1 LLLDAAASLLTH
13 AEIVEV
19 VRLTNLFS
27 AVVLLWTV
35 PAIAN
40 PTADIEL
47 WLGERV
53 GRFGDL
59 EFAILGGRS
68 EFPTPTGAYQI
79 EWKSRNW
86 FSRQWQAPMPFAMF
100 FCNGAAIHVGSLTGA
115 GSHGCVRVS
124 ESTAKYLFA
133 ATREK
138 ETRVFVYP

>member
-1 LLLDAAASLLTH
+1 M
-13 AEIVEV
+13 
-19 VRLTNLFS
+19 VRLTYLF
-27 AVVLLWTV
+27 AVLAMIWSV
-35 PAIAN
+35 PAFAD
-40 PTADIEL
+40 PTADIEI
-47 WLGERV
+47 WLGEHV
-53 GRFGDL
+53 GRFGDY
-59 EFAILGGRS
+59 EFEVLGGRS

-86 FSRQWQAPMPFAMF
+86 YSKQWQAPMPFAMF
-100 FCNGAAIHVGSLTGA
+100 FCNGAAIHVGSISGT